1 MPTFSPQLTQQACHE
16 QATAGLTATENPPG
30 PSWLTLGP
38 KPGANPTNIETP
50 QSSLITR
57 GPFNPAA
64 MLPPKLV
71 KRILELEFVE
81 MAELT
86 VDAWEDSSSP
96 APDTSVVG
104 RRPSRRAPITDINIW
119 LECYARLA
127 ALLSTRF
134 PDKAPELWAYQ
145 STIVRAARNYEGGAW
160 VAYDRQ
166 YRREALANKNL
177 DWSVPNHRLYN
188 EAFTGR
194 AKSIPRCHICL
205 SDTHPTHQ
213 CPSNPNLLT
222 GFGWQDTRLAPTA
235 QWHTRSTP
243 PNRPEICRNY
253 NENRCFHP
261 KCRYIHVCLECSYP
275 HPYASCP
282 RNPMS
287 QTSRPV
293 GRSRS
298 PTRRS
303 RLPPRPQVQ
312 PSYPWQQP

>member
-1 MPTFSPQLTQQACHE
+1 MTVA
-16 QATAGLTATENPPG
+16 ENSPG
-30 PSWLTLGP
+30 PSWLPLGP
-38 KPGANPTNIETP
+38 NQGPSPVSTEPP
-50 QSSLITR
+50 QGSLLTR

-71 KRILELEFVE
+71 KRILDLEFVE

-86 VDAWEDSSSP
+86 VDAWEDSSLP
-96 APDTSVVG
+96 APDTALSA
-104 RRPSRRAPITDINIW
+104 RRPARRAPITDINIW

-127 ALLSTRF
+127 ALLCTRF

-166 YRREALANKNL
+166 YRREALADKNL
-177 DWSVPNHRLYN
+177 DWSVPNHRLYS

-194 AKSIPRCHICL
+194 AKSIPRCHVCL
-205 SDTHPTHQ
+205 SDTHSANQ
-213 CPSNPNLLT
+213 CPSNPIPFT
-222 GFGWQDTRLAPTA
+222 SIGWQDTRLTPTA
-235 QWHTRSTP
+235 HWHTRSTP
-243 PNRPEICRNY
+243 QSRSEVCRNY

-261 KCRYIHVCLECSYP
+261 KCRYVHVCLECSYP
-275 HPYASCP
+275 HPYVHCP
-282 RNPMS
+282 RNPAS
-287 QTSRPV
+287 QTPRMM

-303 RLPPRPQVQ
+303 RPPPRPQVH
-312 PSYPWQQP
+312 PGYPWQQP